1 MWRSSFA
8 ARRSI
13 GPLEINCPLRERHA
27 GGLQPIEDRLGQ
39 RARDAIL
46 PRTAA
51 GEPVPQLVQ
60 IEEPLPCFVL
70 GSIVEQVVDG
80 RQARG
85 HGLRINVRQR
95 RCRPARHFDLANV
108 LPHVDPP
115 PEAMF
120 GADKCISVV
129 LSMTKAS
136 SGVASATAASNCC
149 SVLAASADR
158 RDISG
163 PSFRTSRADR
173 TAQRPVAGWEA
184 NSSSCD
190 KRVSGSGQANGGL
203 TSTAAGFGPDACGA
217 TALGRSSKIASPGG
231 LPFFSPSSAAT
242 AVPALAGTG
251 PAAGSGLGWDT
262 DSERD

>member
-1 MWRSSFA
+1 MPGASSRLRIASASGPGTRSCRGPRRASQSRSLSKSRNLSHASCSGRLWSRSSTA
-8 ARRSI
+8 AR
-13 GPLEINCPLRERHA
+13 HA
-27 GGLQPIEDRLGQ
+27 ATACGSTSGSAAAARPGTSTWQTCCHTSTRRPRPCS
-39 RARDAIL
+39 ARDKF
-46 PRTAA
+46 
-51 GEPVPQLVQ
+51 
-60 IEEPLPCFVL
+60 C
-70 GSIVEQVVDG
+70 
-80 RQARG
+80 
-85 HGLRINVRQR
+85 
-95 RCRPARHFDLANV
+95 
-108 LPHVDPP
+108 
-115 PEAMF
+115 
-120 GADKCISVV
+120 SVV

-217 TALGRSSKIASPGG
+217 TALGKSSKIASPGG

-242 AVPALAGTG
+242 AVPALANAG